1 MTEIAIIKKVVE
13 TLGANPKCKVRYA
26 SEIEN
31 FLNRKVQALSNRY
44 RLGVIGV
51 TSSGKSTMIN
61 SLLGEFLLP
70 AVARPSSSQL
80 VSCFRSAE
88 RFAKI
93 YFNDG
98 TSKTI
103 ARTALTHKVIE
114 RYGDEGINQKNKE
127 KVKHIELSSPNFPF
141 SESIIL
147 IDSPG
152 LDAYGYEGHEQLTM
166 NSLLPTIDFCIFV
179 TTCKTN
185 SDDKMLS
192 VLNTVAEYEKPLII
206 VQNMI
211 DSLKPSVDGSK
222 SVKDVAQ
229 DHRKRIERIINRS
242 KIKDKSKVHIVQIS
256 AINALRARQ
265 NKLRTDEDKKLLES
279 SNYNI
284 LVAKV
289 EATFNQVRPIVEA
302 HRIQFL
308 KKEIS
313 RIANAALED
322 GKGSTG
328 IVAKFEYE
336 NTKESYKIQKQAC
349 LTQLSDEL
357 SKLKN
362 HRTSIQSKSNFS
374 DYDVD
379 LLKSLSISC
388 ENAICKCMKELNECI
403 SGICSKLNIDSRNI
417 ISDFRFEKPVLR
429 LRKKTE
435 VVKERHWQEGRKSFT
450 INPFK
455 MNNGLFSH
463 KERGRYVETSRT
475 KEVTDVA
482 ASKKNAIDFI
492 NTVERIFEHT
502 IDRWQ
507 KSVEVTE
514 EKLFSEIEN
523 RQREYKARQQKAL
536 DGQIYLKIGNEL
548 KKIANTINVFSE
560 NRTNVNSTKTDVKD
574 SINLTVNVKREIL
587 ALAKVSDIIRINIH
601 KKTAQY
607 FINDSYENVI
617 FGWDEYCETKLAH
630 LAFKAT
636 ISATKISS
644 GRNIV
649 NNNTKIYHKPTSLF
663 GIIRNKN
670 IFILVNATQ
679 FGAALTEIAKS
690 KILELTDRSD
700 KITLVVQDFQEILNG
715 DSVDETLGN
724 MISIRN
730 NKDLSK
736 NFSYK
741 IMLLHDNPLYNLV
754 AAEAQATRCLHQ
766 SDEIRII
773 NDIQTKFPYLLPRNK
788 SERNKVEAT
797 IRIIIQKLGKI

>member
-31 FLNRKVQALSNRY
+31 FHNRKVQAQANRY

-80 VSCFRSAE
+80 VSCYRSAE
-88 RFAKI
+88 RCAKI
-93 YFNDG
+93 YFNDDTCKKFAG
-98 TSKTI
+98 
-103 ARTALTHKVIE
+103 AALTQKVIE
-114 RYGDEGINQKNKE
+114 KYGDEGINQKNKE

-211 DSLKPSVDGSK
+211 DSLKPSVDGLK

-242 KIKDKSKVHIVQIS
+242 NIKDKSKVHIVQIS

-265 NKLRTDEDKKLLES
+265 NKLRRNEDKQLLES

-302 HRIQFL
+302 HRMQFL
-308 KKEIS
+308 KEEIK
-313 RIANAALED
+313 RIADAALED

-336 NTKESYKIQKQAC
+336 NTEESYKKQKQTC
-349 LTQLSDEL
+349 LSLLSDEL
-357 SKLKN
+357 TKLKN
-362 HRTSIQSKSNFS
+362 HITSIRYKTNFS
-374 DYDVD
+374 DYDVN
-379 LLKSLSISC
+379 LLKSQSISC

-417 ISDFRFEKPVLR
+417 ISDFRFEKPELR

-435 VVKERHWQEGRKSFT
+435 VVKDGYYKKGERHWYTLWLIKDDDEW
-450 INPFK
+450 
-455 MNNGLFSH
+455 
-463 KERGRYVETSRT
+463 VDTSYTR
-475 KEVTDVA
+475 EVTDVA
-482 ASKKNAIDFI
+482 ASKENAINFI
-492 NTVERIFEHT
+492 NSVTRVFQQT
-502 IDRWQ
+502 IVRWQ
-507 KSVEVTE
+507 KSIEVTE
-514 EKLFSEIEN
+514 GKLFSEIEN

-536 DGQIYLKIGNEL
+536 DVQIYLKIGNEL
-548 KKIANTINVFSE
+548 KNIANTIKVFSA
-560 NRTNVNSTKTDVKD
+560 NSTNVNSTKTDVKD
-574 SINLTVNVKREIL
+574 SIDLKVNVKREIL
-587 ALAKVSDIIRINIH
+587 ALAKIADIIRINIH
-601 KKTAQY
+601 RKTAKY
-607 FINDSYENVI
+607 FINDSYENFI

-630 LAFKAT
+630 LAFKST
-636 ISATKISS
+636 ISATKIAA

-649 NNNTKIYHKPTSLF
+649 NNNTKIYHKPTSLS

-690 KILELTDRSD
+690 KILELINISD
-700 KITLVVQDFQEILNG
+700 NITMVIQDFQEIING
-715 DSVDETLGN
+715 YSVDETLDN

-736 NFSYK
+736 NVSYK

-754 AAEAQATRCLHQ
+754 AAEAQATRCQHQ

-773 NDIQTKFPYLLPRNK
+773 HDIQTKFLYLLPRSK
-788 SERNKVEAT
+788 SERNKVETT
-797 IRIIIQKLGKI
+797 IRLIIQKLGKI